1 MIITETYYRIIG
13 DIIDIVEDMRE
24 SGDYDDDTLE
34 ALQNR
39 LEKM

>member
-1 MIITETYYRIIG
+1 MIITDIYYRIIG